1 MPISD
6 RIRAR
11 IRASDCFFAILP
23 DKGFSVL
30 SPMNDKVFPVPG
42 SNNTGNKDIDDGL
55 ATLNYNSLA
64 TGDAFDFISGRY
76 GARFYANA
84 NLSGQTPHH
93 TVIFRAFVTDLTS
106 VDEYPYFYRV
116 GFFFSGGTSYLDH
129 ANLTCSIPSWLK
141 LRFYQQQAIDNW
153 KKNRC
158 RGIFKMATGTGK
170 TKTALSAAIA
180 LLEACRRNPQK
191 PSLAIVIICP
201 YNHLVTQWAEDC
213 ESFGIDYLRCFGSR
227 HSWMVQAEQM
237 VTALK
242 IRSDEAKYACF
253 ITSNA
258 SFAMEPFQ
266 NLLASLG
273 NNLLII
279 ADEAHNLGAERQICS
294 LPDHAN
300 FRIALSATPERWFDD
315 EGTNAIQE
323 YFGDTVIEFGL
334 KEALDANCLTP
345 YYYYP
350 VIVELTDEEADKYI
364 SISEQLSKLYLIP
377 EKNRKA
383 ATEDKI
389 KKLLLQRARL
399 QASAKNKTVR
409 LFEIIREKY
418 LKESHLLIYCGDGRV
433 ETPDEENIRQI
444 EYVVKT
450 LGNDLGLKA
459 HPFTSEEKIETRN
472 SIRARFASGDLQ
484 ALVAIRCLDE
494 GVDIPATKTAFIL
507 ASSTNPRQFIQRRGR
522 VLRLSP
528 ETGKDFAI
536 IYDFIVILPQHLSYG
551 DFKTERQLLKKELA
565 RVNEFANLAR
575 NKHEANAELRD
586 LKKNYNLLDM

>member
-1 MPISD
+1 M
-6 RIRAR
+6 
-11 IRASDCFFAILP
+11 
-23 DKGFSVL
+23 
-30 SPMNDKVFPVPG
+30 
-42 SNNTGNKDIDDGL
+42 
-55 ATLNYNSLA
+55 
-64 TGDAFDFISGRY
+64 
-76 GARFYANA
+76 
-84 NLSGQTPHH
+84 
-93 TVIFRAFVTDLTS
+93 
-106 VDEYPYFYRV
+106 
-116 GFFFSGGTSYLDH
+116 
-129 ANLTCSIPSWLK
+129 
-141 LRFYQQQAIDNW
+141 
-153 KKNRC
+153 RC